1 MLFLMILITSYERT
15 LIRVLRPRTDTA
27 SQRFR
32 WISLW
37 RAPLVTFGYFI
48 FYMYLYLYIL
58 WSLATLSSIHI
69 CTHARKHR
77 NLCDRS
83 NWHWLQLEMSKLR
96 LSQIRYDWMFQQMS
110 SAHDSN
116 YRHYGILF
124 DYPWNSFNATK
135 FRHICLADI
144 FLNW

>member
-1 MLFLMILITSYERT
+1 MILITSYERT
-15 LIRVLRPRTDTA
+15 LIRVLRPRTDMA

-48 FYMYLYLYIL
+48 FYMYLYML

-69 CTHARKHR
+69 CTHAQKHR
-77 NLCDRS
+77 NLCDRF

-96 LSQIRYDWMFQQMS
+96 LSQIRYDWIGLNVQQMS
-110 SAHDSN
+110 SAHDS
-116 YRHYGILF
+116 HYCHCGNWF
-124 DYPWNSFNATK
+124 VYPWNSFNATK
-135 FRHICLADI
+135 FRHISDLLFF